1 MFFFKVMLLASYQI
15 SNSGE
20 TASGKTTQIPQ
31 FLVRAGLSAERGVA
45 VTQPRRVAAISLA
58 RRVSQ
63 EMKVK
68 LGQVK
73 CRVVNRCGAPLNET
87 VLTFLTIITRAPE
100 SSCAHVVA

>member
-1 MFFFKVMLLASYQI
+1 MLLASYQI

-73 CRVVNRCGAPLNET
+73 CRVVNRCGAELQWSKISNYY
-87 VLTFLTIITRAPE
+87 
-100 SSCAHVVA
+100 SSSCPCAHVVGSSLIA